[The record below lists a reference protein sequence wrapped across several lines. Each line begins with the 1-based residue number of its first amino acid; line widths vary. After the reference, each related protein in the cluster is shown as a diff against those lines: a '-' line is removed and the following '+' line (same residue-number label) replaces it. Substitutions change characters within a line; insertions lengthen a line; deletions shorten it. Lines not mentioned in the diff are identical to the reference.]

1 MATDK
6 FDLGYMEHI
15 YEPMFE
21 KEGNRFKAILEI
33 GVFEGDSIKEW
44 HTRFP
49 EAVIHGMDLGL
60 VDVHGVNPNLVT
72 VYSRVDAYKP
82 ESITRFMG
90 IRPQG
95 YDLIIE
101 DGPHTLESQ
110 LFFVRNY
117 GALLADEGIMVVE
130 DIIHSGAREAIEQ
143 AIDKKEFEFVTHD
156 MRGKQLSHWLR
167 DRWKGGI
174 DVIVLKKRK
183 KVAPVLTSPMNQTLK
198 SMLTKS
204 GDKGDA

>member
-21 KEGNRFKAILEI
+21 KEGNRFKAILEL
-33 GVFEGDSIKEW
+33 GVFDGESIKEW

-49 EAVIHGMDLGL
+49 GTVIHGIDSGL
-60 VDVHGVNPNLVT
+60 VDLHGVNPDLVT

-117 GALLADEGIMVVE
+117 GALLSEDGIMVVE
-130 DIIHSGAREAIEQ
+130 DIIHSGAREALEQ

-156 MRGKQLSHWLR
+156 MRGKQLSNRLR
-167 DRWKGGI
+167 DRWQSGI

-183 KVAPVLTSPMNQTLK
+183 KVAPVLTAPVNQTLK